1 MWLTRG
7 LVHCHAKP
15 RHKSRIP
22 DSIAIHREMGMVTV
36 AWRDAKSNRVE
47 SMFPA
52 ALLRCKCIDPFLS
65 LFFLAFSILHAFSLA
80 FISFSV
86 DHSIFSFLT
95 TFSVGES
102 YPCLSTH
109 TPLSLS
115 TAQKVVKRKKK
126 REVDVRAGNAHAY
139 DRCRTRILLT
149 VWIISNRPLTFSP
162 DGNSTRIFCVPGL
175 DRTVVRFH
183 SVTFYLSTPPL
194 LFCGSTGEFW
204 LFVEL
209 SSLDE
214 VGTMFD
220 RVWKSD
226 VLRK

>member
-1 MWLTRG
+1 MQNRDTNLESPIRLPFIEKWGWWLWPGGTRN
-7 LVHCHAKP
+7 
-15 RHKSRIP
+15 RI
-22 DSIAIHREMGMVTV
+22 E
-36 AWRDAKSNRVE
+36 SNRCFQPH
-47 SMFPA
+47 SSDA
-52 ALLRCKCIDPFLS
+52 NASI
-65 LFFLAFSILHAFSLA
+65 LFFLFSSSPFLFSMPSHSR

>member
-52 ALLRCKCIDPFLS
+52 ALLRCKCIDP
-65 LFFLAFSILHAFSLA
+65 AFSFSFLPPLFLFSMPSHSR

-86 DHSIFSFLT
+86 DHSVFSFLT

-126 REVDVRAGNAHAY
+126 GRSMFEQVTRTLTTDAVR
-139 DRCRTRILLT
+139 
-149 VWIISNRPLTFSP
+149 
-162 DGNSTRIFCVPGL
+162 
-175 DRTVVRFH
+175 
-183 SVTFYLSTPPL
+183 
-194 LFCGSTGEFW
+194 GSC
-204 LFVEL
+204 
-209 SSLDE
+209 
-214 VGTMFD
+214 
-220 RVWKSD
+220 
-226 VLRK
+226 